1 MPLFDRAELIEY
13 ATALLTS
20 AGMEAD
26 KAATTAGILVEGDL
40 IGHDT
45 HGLQL
50 MHWYI
55 ESLEDGSLNG
65 KGSYEVVADKGSAF
79 VWDGRL
85 LPGAWLLSRALEQAA
100 ERVAQHGIVA
110 AAIRNCHH
118 TCALSA
124 YMRPLTERGL
134 IVQISTSNPAA
145 ARVAPYG
152 GTRPL
157 LTPNPLAMGFPT
169 TGDPIMIDVSCSITT
184 TTMTQL
190 MAKRG
195 EKYPEAWGLTAAG
208 EPTNDPREITEHGGT
223 MMPLGGALKG
233 HKGYG
238 LALMVDLLGQGLSGK
253 GRANTAPGPLAQSAF
268 IQVMDPE
275 FFAGLG
281 SFTEQ
286 SDWLADA
293 CRSNPPAPW
302 NNGPVRVP
310 GDSASRKRRAAL
322 RDGVPINEAHWQK
335 MGAHATRLG
344 VTPPVPIQAEIS
356 APAGS

>member
-1 MPLFDRAELIEY
+1 MPLIDRA
-13 ATALLTS
+13 ALLTFAETLLTR
-20 AGMEAD
+20 AGMEPD
-26 KAATTAGILVEGDL
+26 KAATTAEVLVEGDM

-55 ESLEDGSLNG
+55 ESLQDGTLNG
-65 KGSYEVVADKGSAF
+65 TGQHEVVADRGAAF

-85 LPGAWLLSRALEQAA
+85 LPGAWLLTRALDQACA
-100 ERVAQHGIVA
+100 RVADHGIVA

-124 YMRPLTERGL
+124 YMRRVTDRGL
-134 IVQISTSNPAA
+134 IVQISASNPAA

-169 TGDPIMIDVSCSITT
+169 RADPILVDVSSSITT

-190 MAKRG
+190 LAKRG
-195 EKYPEAWGLTAAG
+195 ERYPEPWGLTADG
-208 EPTNDPREITEHGGT
+208 TPTDDPREITDHGGT
-223 MMPLGGALKG
+223 MLPLGGVDKG

-238 LALMVDLLGQGLSGK
+238 LGLMVDLLGQGLSGK

-268 IQVMDPE
+268 LQVIDPA
-275 FFAGLG
+275 FFAGLDA
-281 SFTEQ
+281 FTEQ
-286 SDWLADA
+286 SDWLAHA
-293 CRSNPPAPW
+293 CRTNPPAPW

-310 GDSASRKRRAAL
+310 GDSAALRRRRALAE
-322 RDGVPINEAHWQK
+322 GVPVAAPHWQK
-335 MGAHATRLG
+335 LAAHAARLG
-344 VTPPVPIQAEIS
+344 VDLPGTRPE
-356 APAGS
+356 

>member
-1 MPLFDRAELIEY
+1 MPVIDRDPLVAF
-13 ATALLTS
+13 AADLLAA

-26 KAATTAGILVEGDL
+26 KARVTAEVLVEGDM
-40 IGHDT
+40 IGHAT

-50 MHWYI
+50 MHWYV
-55 ESLEDGSLNG
+55 EQLEDGSLNG

-85 LPGAWLLSRALEQAA
+85 LPGAWLLTEALDQACS
-100 ERVAQHGIVA
+100 RVADHGIVA

-124 YMRPLTERGL
+124 YMRKVTERGL
-134 IVQISTSNPAA
+134 IVQLSASNPAA

-152 GTRPL
+152 GTRPV
-157 LTPNPLAMGFPT
+157 LTPNPIAMGFPT
-169 TGDPIMIDVSCSITT
+169 SGDPFLIDVSTSITT

-190 MAKRG
+190 LAKRG

-208 EPTNDPREITEHGGT
+208 EPTDDPREITERGGS

-268 IQVMDPE
+268 LQVIDPA
-275 FFAGLG
+275 FFAGLDA
-281 SFTEQ
+281 FTEQ
-286 SDWLADA
+286 SDWTAEA
-293 CRSNPPAPW
+293 CRTNPPAPW
-302 NNGPVRVP
+302 NDGSVRVP
-310 GDSASRKRRAAL
+310 GDSAAQKRRKAMAE
-322 RDGVPINEAHWQK
+322 GVSIADADWQRI
-335 MGAHATRLG
+335 ARHADRLG
-344 VTPPVPIQAEIS
+344 VPVPRLAEVH
-356 APAGS
+356 

>member
-1 MPLFDRAELIEY
+1 MPRFDRDELLRFAEDLLIRG
-13 ATALLTS
+13 
-20 AGMEAD
+20 GMEAD
-26 KAATTAGILVEGDL
+26 KAATTAEVLVEGDM
-40 IGHDT
+40 IGHET

-50 MHWYI
+50 MHWY
-55 ESLEDGSLNG
+55 LECLADGSLNG
-65 KGSYEVVADKGSAF
+65 TGSYEVVADKGAGF

-85 LPGAWLLSRALEQAA
+85 LPGAWLLSRALDQAMA
-100 ERVAQHGIVA
+100 RVRDHGMVG

-124 YMRPLTERGL
+124 YMRKATDQGL
-134 IVQISTSNPAA
+134 IVQISASNPAA

-152 GTRPL
+152 GTRPV

-169 TGDPIMIDVSCSITT
+169 SGDPVIVDVSSSITT

-190 MAKRG
+190 LAKKG
-195 EKYPEAWGLTAAG
+195 ERYPEAWGLTADG
-208 EPTNDPREITEHGGT
+208 RPTDDPTEITERGGT

-253 GRANTAPGPLAQSAF
+253 GRANTVAPGPLAQSAF
-268 IQVMDPE
+268 LQVIDPA
-275 FFAGLG
+275 FFAGLDA
-281 SFTEQ
+281 FTGQ
-286 SDWLADA
+286 SDWLVDA

-310 GDSASRKRRAAL
+310 GDSASRKRREALERGVPVADSDLQRMARHAERLGIALPAAL
-322 RDGVPINEAHWQK
+322 DEA
-335 MGAHATRLG
+335 G
-344 VTPPVPIQAEIS
+344 
-356 APAGS
+356 

>member
-1 MPLFDRAELIEY
+1 MPRIERS
-13 ATALLTS
+13 ALLSYAENLLTA

-26 KAATTAGILVEGDL
+26 KAQATAEILVEGDM

-50 MHWYI
+50 MHWYL
-55 ESLEDGSLNG
+55 ESLADGSLNG
-65 KGSYEVVADKGSAF
+65 KGSYQVVADKGASF
-79 VWDGRL
+79 VWDGQL
-85 LPGAWLLSRALEQAA
+85 LPGAWLLTQALDQAM
-100 ERVAQHGIVA
+100 ERVRDHGMVG

-124 YMRPLTERGL
+124 YMRRATDNGL
-134 IVQISTSNPAA
+134 IVQLSVSNPAA
-145 ARVAPYG
+145 RRMAPYG
-152 GTRPL
+152 GTAPL

-169 TGDPIMIDVSCSITT
+169 TGDPVLVDVSCSITT

-195 EKYPEAWGLTAAG
+195 EKYPENWGLTAAG
-208 EPTNDPREITEHGGT
+208 DPTDDPREITENGGS

-253 GRANTAPGPLAQSAF
+253 GRANTAAPGPLAQSAF
-268 IQVMDPE
+268 LQVIDPA
-275 FFAGLG
+275 FFAGLDA
-281 SFTEQ
+281 FTEQ

-293 CRSNPPAPW
+293 CRTNPPAPW
-302 NNGPVRVP
+302 NKGAVRVP
-310 GDSASRKRRAAL
+310 GDSASAKRRQAL
-322 RDGVPINEAHWQK
+322 QTGVPVADSDWDRMAK
-335 MGAHATRLG
+335 HADRLG
-344 VTPPVPIQAEIS
+344 VALPVA
-356 APAGS
+356 A